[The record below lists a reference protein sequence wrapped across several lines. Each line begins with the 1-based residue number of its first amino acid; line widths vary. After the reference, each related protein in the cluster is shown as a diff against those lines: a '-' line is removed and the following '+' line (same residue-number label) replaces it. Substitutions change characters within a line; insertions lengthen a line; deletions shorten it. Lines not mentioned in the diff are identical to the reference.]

1 MPAESR
7 LSADD
12 RLPVAAVCLIWAAT
26 AAAVAFMRWASL
38 DDAFASPD
46 NAMRLAEVR
55 AFLTD
60 TALPWLERVPL
71 PDGNVLRMWRVRG

>member
-1 MPAESR
+1 MLAA
-7 LSADD
+7 SARSPDD
-12 RLPVAAVCLIWAAT
+12 RLPVAALVLIWAAI
-26 AAAVAFMRWASL
+26 AVAVMHWPSL